1 MPSCTLRGNP
11 RDSGRRRSEAGAS
24 SIPIAGRRSQGGLR
38 GTLLP
43 GFAGLSL
50 FGIALLGLPLNTYH
64 LSQFQALNHE
74 LGKLCARP
82 PVEAQAVCRLH
93 ARLVSSL

>member
-1 MPSCTLRGNP
+1 MASCTLRGNP
-11 RDSGRRRSEAGAS
+11 RDSGLRRAEAGACRQ
-24 SIPIAGRRSQGGLR
+24 AVARRRSQGGLR

-43 GFAGLSL
+43 GFGGLSL
-50 FGIALLGLPLNTYH
+50 FGIALLGLPLNTHH
-64 LSQFQALNHE
+64 LSQFQALNRE